1 METSDFRTDFR
12 RALDT
17 QRSHAIVLSA
27 LHQDQQYTPPE
38 VLAEIVATVRAHHGQ
53 SQTDRDWAAEYC
65 SDMGDHEAVM
75 AARQRWALAL
85 AASLPLT
92 AIALVPSSLGAIA

>member
-1 METSDFRTDFR
+1 METSDFRK
-12 RALDT
+12 ALDT

-27 LHQDQQYTPPE
+27 LHQDTDYTPPE
-38 VLAEIVATVRAHHGQ
+38 VLAEIAATVRAHHGQ

-65 SDMGDHEAVM
+65 GDMGDHEAVM
-75 AARQRWALAL
+75 AERQRWALAL

-92 AIALVPSSLGAIA
+92 ATLLTAPAPGRVA